1 MLYLVIGTM
10 YLSFGMAYL
19 IYDIT
24 HRFQEWIAL
33 SFLDVVFVTLD
44 DVFGTWNVYLIFGTV
59 VFCIWR

>member
-1 MLYLVIGTM
+1 MSAVFGNRYDVFVIWDGV
-10 YLSFGMAYL
+10 F
-19 IYDIT
+19 DISHYT
-24 HRFQEWIAL
+24 PFPGIAL